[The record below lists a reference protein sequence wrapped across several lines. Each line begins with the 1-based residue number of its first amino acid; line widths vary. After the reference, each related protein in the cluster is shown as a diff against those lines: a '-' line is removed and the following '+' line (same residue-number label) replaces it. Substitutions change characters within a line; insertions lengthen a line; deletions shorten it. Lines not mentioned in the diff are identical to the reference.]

1 MKGVGFSSLKNKGY
15 KAVNEFYKALT
26 YVNEIFYKPNHLIIK
41 ATQEETQNSGYGA
54 GIFQLNSKSVRFRV
68 AKKTPTKIGQFV
80 AFWEKDADYKNQA
93 FSYEKATDLLV
104 INTFTCKNN
113 FGQFVFPKEVLV
125 KQNILKTATTKG
137 KMAIRVYP
145 SWENPTSKQAIETQ
159 KWQLKY
165 FVEVNNKNNLSIQ
178 ELLKLYSN

>member
-1 MKGVGFSSLKNKGY
+1 M
-15 KAVNEFYKALT
+15 NEFYKALT
-26 YVNEIFYKPNHLIIK
+26 YVNKNFYEPNRFIIK
-41 ATQEETQNSGYGA
+41 DIQEEAQNSDYGA
-54 GIFQLNSKSVRFRV
+54 GKFQLNSKSVRFRV
-68 AKKTPTKIGQFV
+68 AKKTPNKTGQFV
-80 AFWEKDADYKNQA
+80 VFWEKDGNYKNQA

-104 INTFTCKNN
+104 INTFASENN

-145 SWENPTSKQAIETQ
+145 RWEKPTSNQAIETQ
-159 KWQLKY
+159 KWQLEY
-165 FVEVNNKNNLSIQ
+165 FVEVNERNHLPLQ

>member
-1 MKGVGFSSLKNKGY
+1 M
-15 KAVNEFYKALT
+15 NEFYKALT
-26 YVNEIFYKPNHLIIK
+26 YVNEIFYEPNHLTIK
-41 ATQEETQNSGYGA
+41 AIREEAQNSDYGA

-68 AKKTPTKIGQFV
+68 AKITPTKIGQFV
-80 AFWEKDADYKNQA
+80 AFWEKDGDNKNQA
-93 FSYEKATDLLV
+93 FSYENTTDLLV
-104 INTFTCKNN
+104 INTFSGNNN

-145 SWENPTSKQAIETQ
+145 SWDTPTSKQAIETQ
-159 KWQLKY
+159 KWQLPY
-165 FVEVNNKNNLSIQ
+165 FVEVNNSNKLAIQ